1 MNEAFATLS
10 KTDGVIGV
18 MVFDEH
24 GSCVANDMPAPYE
37 PILLSEVVR
46 RLSVA
51 FDTFSSLDG
60 GSPSSFSMD
69 CEEGSVVVRRMES
82 SWVIALTQPEVNMS
96 MLNVAMNVVAL
107 NLSRA
112 QPSSVTLRTARI
124 TADSLVSRPSGLH
137 ATSTSS
143 SSGDVEI
150 PPDAVD
156 RVLIQQLVTI
166 YQEYMGPAAKAVVKQ
181 QLSALGVT
189 SRSLRRSQFGDLVAR
204 LAAKIPSAER
214 QRDFGDAVA
223 AFRQRVLL
231 K

>member
-1 MNEAFATLS
+1 MNEAFASLS

-24 GSCVANDMPAPYE
+24 GSCVANDMPPPYE

-46 RLSVA
+46 RLSGA
-51 FDTFSSLDG
+51 FDTFSSLDAG
-60 GSPSSFSMD
+60 TASSFSMD
-69 CEEGSVVVRRMES
+69 CEEGSVVVRRVEH
-82 SWVIALTQPEVNMS
+82 SWVVALTHPDVNMS

-107 NLSRA
+107 NLSRT
-112 QPSSVTLRTARI
+112 QPSSGTLRTAR
-124 TADSLVSRPSGLH
+124 TAADSLVSRASTLH
-137 ATSTSS
+137 ATSS

-189 SRSLRRSQFGDLVAR
+189 SRTLRRAQFGDLVAR
-204 LAAKIPSAER
+204 LAGKIPTAER
-214 QRDFGDAVA
+214 QREFGATVA